1 MKWFD
6 NNKMSQHIYNTMP
19 LFLVVMDPDMIFIL
33 FFFFYK
39 ELTPMLQHFHN
50 IFICSS
56 GWKQSHFIIN
66 LF

>member
-33 FFFFYK
+33 FYFV
-39 ELTPMLQHFHN
+39 L
-50 IFICSS
+50 
-56 GWKQSHFIIN
+56 
-66 LF
+66 